1 MARIVYA
8 LSGQGRGHTS
18 RGLAIAAALRDRGH
32 EILFC
37 GGATARDILEDQN
50 EPIVSVPALRQV
62 MKANR
67 VQYGRTL
74 WCNGKTLLRA
84 SAVVNRLETAFRAF
98 GPDLLITD
106 FEAFSP
112 HAARRLGLPV
122 LSFNHQQV
130 VTEMKYRLPL
140 RYWPGKLL
148 TTAAIRLIAP
158 RDPAHVLLTS
168 FFFGDLKHPART
180 TLVPP
185 IIRPAV
191 QTLTPS
197 TGDHVLVYFNHA
209 DGAQNAID
217 VLGQVDAQFIVY
229 CDTPAAASLPANVTC
244 KSPCLDGFLDDLA
257 ASRAV
262 ICTAGFTLISE
273 ALYLGKP
280 LLVAPNGG
288 IFEQTL
294 NALFLKREGL
304 GKAVMHRPLTPKDV
318 KALLKRRHSYRE
330 RLQNYAPCGN
340 QKAVECIEENL
351 MHPRFTPA
359 SRPVVPHNQTA
370 RVPDAPSSER
380 FESF

>member
-37 GGATARDILEDQN
+37 GGATAHKILEDQN
-50 EPIVSVPALRQV
+50 EPIVSVPALRQI

-67 VQYGRTL
+67 VQYGQTL

-84 SAVVNRLETAFRAF
+84 SSVVNRLETAFREF

-112 HAARRLGLPV
+112 HAARRLDIPV

-130 VTEMKYRLPL
+130 VTEMKYSLPI
-140 RYWPGKLL
+140 RHWPGAML
-148 TTAAIRLIAP
+148 TAAAIRLIVP
-158 RDPAHVLLTS
+158 SDPAHVLLTS
-168 FFFGDLKHPART
+168 FFFGELKNPDRT

-191 QTLTPS
+191 QALTPS

-209 DGAQNAID
+209 DGARNAID
-217 VLGQVDAQFIVY
+217 VLAQVDAHFVVY
-229 CDTPAAASLPANVTC
+229 CDELEAHELPDNVTC
-244 KSPCLDGFLDDLA
+244 KSPCLDGFLADLA
-257 ASRAV
+257 SSRAV

-280 LLVAPNGG
+280 LLVTPNGG

-294 NALFLKREGL
+294 NALFLEREGL
-304 GKAVMHRPLTPKDV
+304 GKAVMDRPLTPDDV
-318 KALLKRRHSYRE
+318 KAVLKHRHSYRE

-340 QKAVECIEENL
+340 QKAVECIEQNL
-351 MHPRFTPA
+351 MRLRFTPDA
-359 SRPVVPHNQTA
+359 RPVVPHNQAA